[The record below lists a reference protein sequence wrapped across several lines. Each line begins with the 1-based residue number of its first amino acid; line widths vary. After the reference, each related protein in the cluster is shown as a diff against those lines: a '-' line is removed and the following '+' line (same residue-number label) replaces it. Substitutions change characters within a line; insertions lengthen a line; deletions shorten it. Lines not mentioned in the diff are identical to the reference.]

1 MEFLKKS
8 IFKSWFVGKIWLTS
22 EIRLSKNAATLFDNY
37 FYFQGPVDIEQL
49 QLENANL
56 VANLLEKNTELVEAR
71 NEIGSAR
78 WKKIDF
84 QTKLRNE
91 QKRELELA
99 KKIE

>member
-1 MEFLKKS
+1 MAVRQKYDFLK
-8 IFKSWFVGKIWLTS
+8 IHI
-22 EIRLSKNAATLFDNY
+22 AALLNYY
-37 FYFQGPVDIEQL
+37 FYFKGPVDIEQL